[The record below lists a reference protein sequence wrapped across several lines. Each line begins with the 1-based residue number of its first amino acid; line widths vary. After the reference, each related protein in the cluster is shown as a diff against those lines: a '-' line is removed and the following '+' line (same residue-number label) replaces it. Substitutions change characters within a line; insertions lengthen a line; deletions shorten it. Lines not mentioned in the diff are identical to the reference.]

1 MSFSQIPWFFLCGGL
16 TAVGLIGSWFALRRR
31 GPRAAARW
39 LAWALLPIALYLV
52 GILQV
57 LWRFGIAI
65 GDFFSGLAFSPKVW
79 SGVIL
84 AGVSLVLFVVTG
96 GLRGRSKRKRAKAE
110 PDSQPQATRALGAA
124 PPASAGPDG
133 QAKGGPGPGE
143 AQGRDAGRRGLR
155 RGRRDPQ
162 ASRHQLAAALAAAF
176 MFCL

>member
-39 LAWALLPIALYLV
+39 LAWALLPIALYLL

-57 LWRFGIAI
+57 LWRFGVAI

-96 GLRGRSKRKRAKAE
+96 GLRGRARRKQAKADR
-110 PDSQPQATRALGAA
+110 DSQEPATRALPPAPPMTAPAAGTASRKAGTPVPAKRKGAA
-124 PPASAGPDG
+124 ADDEDF
-133 QAKGGPGPGE
+133 GE
-143 AQGRDAGRRGLR
+143 VAAILK
-155 RGRRDPQ
+155 
-162 ASRHQLAAALAAAF
+162 RHGIS
-176 MFCL
+176 

>member
-39 LAWALLPIALYLV
+39 LAWSLLPIALYLL

-84 AGVSLVLFVVTG
+84 TGIALVLFVVTG
-96 GLRGRSKRKRAKAE
+96 GLRGRSRRKQEKAE
-110 PDSQPQATRALGAA
+110 RDGQAPATRALTAA
-124 PPASAGPDG
+124 PPAGASAAGTAGRSKAAPVP
-133 QAKGGPGPGE
+133 AKRKGGAPADDEDFGE
-143 AQGRDAGRRGLR
+143 VAAILK
-155 RGRRDPQ
+155 
-162 ASRHQLAAALAAAF
+162 RHGIS
-176 MFCL
+176 

>member
-39 LAWALLPIALYLV
+39 LAWALLPTALYLV

-57 LWRFGIAI
+57 LWRFGVAI

-84 AGVSLVLFVVTG
+84 AGISLVLFVVTG
-96 GLRGRSKRKRAKAE
+96 GLRGRSRRKRARAE
-110 PDSQPQATRALGAA
+110 PDSQPPATRALGAA
-124 PPASAGPDG
+124 PPAAASAGM
-133 QAKGGPGPGE
+133 
-143 AQGRDAGRRGLR
+143 
-155 RGRRDPQ
+155 
-162 ASRHQLAAALAAAF
+162 ASRPKAAPVPAKRKGAAPDDEDFGEVAAI
-176 MFCL
+176 LKRHGIS

>member
-57 LWRFGIAI
+57 LWRFGVAI
-65 GDFFSGLAFSPKVW
+65 GDFFGGLAFSPKVW

-84 AGVSLVLFVVTG
+84 AGISLVLFVVTG
-96 GLRGRSKRKRAKAE
+96 GLRGRSRRKRAKAE
-110 PDSQPQATRALGAA
+110 PDSQPAATRALAA
-124 PPASAGPDG
+124 VPPAAASAGM
-133 QAKGGPGPGE
+133 
-143 AQGRDAGRRGLR
+143 
-155 RGRRDPQ
+155 
-162 ASRHQLAAALAAAF
+162 ASRPKAAPVPAKRKGAAADDDDFGEVAAI
-176 MFCL
+176 LKRHGIS

>member
-39 LAWALLPIALYLV
+39 LAWALLPIALYLL

-57 LWRFGIAI
+57 LWRFGVAI

-96 GLRGRSKRKRAKAE
+96 GLRGRARRKREKSEQGGQE
-110 PDSQPQATRALGAA
+110 PATRALAPAPPMTAPAAGAA
-124 PPASAGPDG
+124 
-133 QAKGGPGPGE
+133 
-143 AQGRDAGRRGLR
+143 
-155 RGRRDPQ
+155 
-162 ASRHQLAAALAAAF
+162 SRKAAAPVPAKRKGAAVDDEDFGEVAAI
-176 MFCL
+176 LKRHGIS

>member
-16 TAVGLIGSWFALRRR
+16 TAVGLVGSWFALRRR

-39 LAWALLPIALYLV
+39 LAWALLPIALYLL

-57 LWRFGIAI
+57 LWRFGVAI

-96 GLRGRSKRKRAKAE
+96 GLRGRSRRKRAKAG
-110 PDSQPQATRALGAA
+110 Q
-124 PPASAGPDG
+124 DG
-133 QAKGGPGPGE
+133 QAPPTKALAPAAPMTAPAAGMARPKAAPVPARRKGG
-143 AQGRDAGRRGLR
+143 
-155 RGRRDPQ
+155 
-162 ASRHQLAAALAAAF
+162 AAADDEDFGEVAAI
-176 MFCL
+176 LKRHGIS

>member
-39 LAWALLPIALYLV
+39 LAWALLPTALYLV

-57 LWRFGIAI
+57 LWRFGVAI

-96 GLRGRSKRKRAKAE
+96 GLRGRSRRKRAKAE
-110 PDSQPQATRALGAA
+110 PDSQPPATRALGAA
-124 PPASAGPDG
+124 PPAAASAGM
-133 QAKGGPGPGE
+133 
-143 AQGRDAGRRGLR
+143 
-155 RGRRDPQ
+155 
-162 ASRHQLAAALAAAF
+162 ASRPKAAPVPAKRKGAAPDDEDFGEVAAI
-176 MFCL
+176 LKRHGIS

>member
-57 LWRFGIAI
+57 LWRFGVAI
-65 GDFFSGLAFSPKVW
+65 GDFFGGLAFSPKVW

-84 AGVSLVLFVVTG
+84 AGISLVLFVVTG

-110 PDSQPQATRALGAA
+110 PDSQPPATRALSAA
-124 PPASAGPDG
+124 PPAAASDG
-133 QAKGGPGPGE
+133 M
-143 AQGRDAGRRGLR
+143 
-155 RGRRDPQ
+155 
-162 ASRHQLAAALAAAF
+162 ASRPKAAPVPAKRKGAAPDDEDFGEVAAI
-176 MFCL
+176 LKRHGIN

>member
-39 LAWALLPIALYLV
+39 LAWALLPTALYLV

-57 LWRFGIAI
+57 LWRFGVAI
-65 GDFFSGLAFSPKVW
+65 GDFFGGLAFSPKVW

-96 GLRGRSKRKRAKAE
+96 GLRGRARRKQPKAGRDDQA
-110 PDSQPQATRALGAA
+110 PATRALAAVPPVTAPAAGTAGRAKAAPAKRKGGAA
-124 PPASAGPDG
+124 DDEDF
-133 QAKGGPGPGE
+133 GE
-143 AQGRDAGRRGLR
+143 VAAILK
-155 RGRRDPQ
+155 
-162 ASRHQLAAALAAAF
+162 RHGIS
-176 MFCL
+176 